1 MVKFLTLRYYN
12 CVFHNHT
19 LRRANHT
26 QTDLTMLHT
35 RYHFTTLSSNSIIGH
50 PFEGINLL
58 QVRKKCL
65 YAYIT
70 TWNLEFSMRK
80 PEIC

>member
-1 MVKFLTLRYYN
+1 MIKFLRYYN

-19 LRRANHT
+19 RRRANHT

-35 RYHFTTLSSNSIIGH
+35 RYHFTTLSSIIGH

-58 QVRKKCL
+58 QVGYKLQKMFIRL
-65 YAYIT
+65 YNNFEPRIFDAHT
-70 TWNLEFSMRK
+70 
-80 PEIC
+80 